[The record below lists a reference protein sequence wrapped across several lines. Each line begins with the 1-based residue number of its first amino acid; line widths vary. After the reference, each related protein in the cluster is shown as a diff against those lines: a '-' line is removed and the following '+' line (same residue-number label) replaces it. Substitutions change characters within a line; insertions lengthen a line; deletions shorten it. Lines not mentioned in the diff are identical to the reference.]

1 MEEKKELNVKENI
14 EHVQNEIFLIQSS
27 LRDFKKTVTAT
38 AAEVAG
44 MEAKIELL
52 INDTPKSFFP
62 QIEEI
67 FRDLK
72 NEMVSQKVHNENL
85 QKQITDLKKE
95 RSVIAQHVVASNT
108 KVSILNEKVGFISK
122 YDSL

>member
-14 EHVQNEIFLIQSS
+14 ESVQNDLLEMQTS
-27 LRDFKKTVTAT
+27 LRDFKKNVTST

-72 NEMVSQKVHNENL
+72 NEISNQKLQNENL

-108 KVSILNEKVGFISK
+108 KVSILNEKVGFVSK
-122 YDSL
+122 YD

>member
-14 EHVQNEIFLIQSS
+14 ESVQNDLLEMQTS
-27 LRDFKKTVTAT
+27 LRDFKKNVTAT

-72 NEMVSQKVHNENL
+72 NEIVNQKLQNENL

-108 KVSILNEKVGFISK
+108 KVSILNEKVGFVSK
-122 YDSL
+122 YD